1 MLTSFWRGLLL
12 VYVTKVFGDTSI
24 SVDVVLV
31 RAFLLSQFKATDYDI
46 IKHINFKNLNDM
58 KRLLLTLLTLVSLTT
73 FAQDIIICRN
83 GDEISS
89 KVLKVSKTEVE
100 YKKWTNQDGPAYTI
114 EKAEVF
120 MIKYQNGDKDVF
132 KETPAAQPTTTE
144 QQTVQAEEQ
153 TPNEPIMATP
163 AANNAELIAAYNNE
177 VHEYFLKYPEKNKVK
192 KTDRYISILGITA
205 SSILSTNDIEI
216 SLIQAN
222 KEDSYWYIYG
232 QSIGETIK
240 PNVEPYIGGNY
251 LPKYA
256 IIIKNKTSRVVYI
269 DKAACFGTSST
280 GKTKKYYDHTEYT
293 VTEGGNSG
301 SGASVNLGSVADA
314 LGVGGAVGTLAS
326 GVNVGGDKGKFSATT
341 TTYKNDRVLTIPP
354 QSSVALSKD
363 GYRKHPTNKKEYII
377 TGSYE
382 YADLPEL
389 SLNVDEIK
397 QFSEDNTPS
406 NIVNYMITY
415 SFDKELK
422 NCFMVN
428 FGVYVKE
435 VFGIKYNFPYYSDKG
450 LKSKT
455 PKTIVA
461 EIWPIY

>member
-1 MLTSFWRGLLL
+1 
-12 VYVTKVFGDTSI
+12 
-24 SVDVVLV
+24 
-31 RAFLLSQFKATDYDI
+31 
-46 IKHINFKNLNDM
+46 M
-58 KRLLLTLLTLVSLTT
+58 KRFLFTLLALVSLTA

-89 KVLKVSKTEVE
+89 KVLKISKTEIE
-100 YKKWTNQDGPAYTI
+100 YKKWKNQDGPAYTI
-114 EKAEVF
+114 AKAEVF
-120 MIKYQNGDKDVF
+120 MIKYQNGEKDVF
-132 KETPAAQPTTTE
+132 KETPAAQTSSAGEETPADSE
-144 QQTVQAEEQ
+144 QG
-153 TPNEPIMATP
+153 PNEPIMATP
-163 AANNAELIAAYNNE
+163 ADNNAELIAEYNNE
-177 VHEYFLKYPEKNKVK
+177 VHEYFLKYPEKNKIK
-192 KTDRYISILGITA
+192 KADRYISILGITA
-205 SSILSTNDIEI
+205 SSILSTDDIEI
-216 SLIQAN
+216 SLVQVN
-222 KEDSYWYIYG
+222 KENSYWYIYG
-232 QSIGETIK
+232 HSIGETIK
-240 PNVEPYIGGNY
+240 PPYEPYSNGPE
-251 LPKYA
+251 PKYA

-269 DKAACFGTSST
+269 DKAACFCTSST

-314 LGVGGAVGTLAS
+314 LGVGGAVGTLAG

-354 QSSVALSKD
+354 QSSVVLSED
-363 GYRKHPTNKKEYII
+363 AYRKHPTNRKEYII

-382 YADLPEL
+382 YHKLPKL

-397 QFSEDNTPS
+397 QFTEDNTPS

-415 SFDKELK
+415 SLDKELK

-435 VFGIKYNFPYYSDKG
+435 VFGIRYSLSYYIRKG

-461 EIWPIY
+461 EYYSF

>member
-1 MLTSFWRGLLL
+1 
-12 VYVTKVFGDTSI
+12 
-24 SVDVVLV
+24 
-31 RAFLLSQFKATDYDI
+31 
-46 IKHINFKNLNDM
+46 M
-58 KRLLLTLLTLVSLTT
+58 KRFLFTLLALVSLTA

-89 KVLKVSKTEVE
+89 KVLKISKTEIE

-120 MIKYQNGDKDVF
+120 MIKYQNGEKDVF
-132 KETPAAQPTTTE
+132 KETPAAQTSSAGEETTADSE
-144 QQTVQAEEQ
+144 QG
-153 TPNEPIMATP
+153 PNEPIMATP
-163 AANNAELIAAYNNE
+163 ADNNAELIAEYNNE

-192 KTDRYISILGITA
+192 KASRYISILGITS
-205 SSILSTNDIEI
+205 SSILSTDDIEI
-216 SLIQAN
+216 SLVQVEN
-222 KEDSYWYIYG
+222 SYSFIYG
-232 QSIGETIK
+232 YSIGETIK
-240 PNVEPYIGGNY
+240 TPFEPSLTRYR
-251 LPKYA
+251 PKYA

-269 DKAACFGTSST
+269 DKAACFCTYPAGQ
-280 GKTKKYYDHTEYT
+280 TKKYYDHTEYT

-314 LGVGGAVGTLAS
+314 LGVGGAVGTLAG

-341 TTYKNDRVLTIPP
+341 TTYKDDRVLTIPP
-354 QSSVALSKD
+354 QSSVALSED
-363 GYRKHPTNKKEYII
+363 AYRKHPTNKKEYII

-382 YADLPEL
+382 YHTLPNL

-397 QFSEDNTPS
+397 QFTEDPNS
-406 NIVNYMITY
+406 IINYMITY
-415 SFDKELK
+415 SLDKELK

-435 VFGIKYNFPYYSDKG
+435 VFGIRYSYSYYFDKG

-461 EIWPIY
+461 EYFQ

>member
-144 QQTVQAEEQ
+144 QQTAQAEEQ
-153 TPNEPIMATP
+153 TPNEPIMAIP
-163 AANNAELIAAYNNE
+163 AANNAELIAAYNNDTP
-177 VHEYFLKYPEKNKVK
+177 EYVIPEKRKNKPCAMVSG
-192 KTDRYISILGITA
+192 TLGIL
-205 SSILSTNDIEI
+205 SSSVLSTEDIEI
-216 SLIQAN
+216 IFTREIDKPL
-222 KEDSYWYIYG
+222 SYIVG
-232 QSIGETIK
+232 NSIGETIK
-240 PNVEPYIGGNY
+240 ELFYY
-251 LPKYA
+251 SYYKYA
-256 IIIKNKTSRVVYI
+256 IIIKNKTSRIIYI
-269 DKAACFGTSST
+269 DKAACFGASST
-280 GKTKKYYDHTEYT
+280 GEIKKYFDPQEITAT
-293 VTEGGNSG
+293 KGGNSG
-301 SGASVNLGSVADA
+301 KGVSVNLGSVADA

-326 GVNVGGDKGKFSATT
+326 GVNVGGDKGKFSVVTN
-341 TTYKNDRVLTIPP
+341 TYKDDRLLVIPP
-354 QSSVALSKD
+354 NSSVALSKD
-363 GYRKHPTNKKEYII
+363 SYTEHPSGKGYII

-382 YADLPEL
+382 YFKIPDM
-389 SLNVDEIK
+389 SLNRGELKTFTEENSPKSI
-397 QFSEDNTPS
+397 
-406 NIVNYMITY
+406 NYMITY
-415 SFDKELK
+415 SFDKELR
-422 NCFMVN
+422 NPFMIN
-428 FGVYVKE
+428 FGVY
-435 VFGIKYNFPYYSDKG
+435 
-450 LKSKT
+450 LKSAFGAYWGRISAKKVCKINPT
-455 PKTIVA
+455 PKTIFGD
-461 EIWPIY
+461 

>member
-1 MLTSFWRGLLL
+1 
-12 VYVTKVFGDTSI
+12 
-24 SVDVVLV
+24 
-31 RAFLLSQFKATDYDI
+31 
-46 IKHINFKNLNDM
+46 M
-58 KRLLLTLLTLVSLTT
+58 KRFLFTLLALVSLTA

-89 KVLKVSKTEVE
+89 KVLKISKTEIE

-120 MIKYQNGDKDVF
+120 MIKYQNGEKDVF
-132 KETPAAQPTTTE
+132 KETPAAQTSSAGEENPTDSE
-144 QQTVQAEEQ
+144 QD
-153 TPNEPIMATP
+153 PNEPIMATP
-163 AANNAELIAAYNNE
+163 ADNNAELIAEYNNE

-192 KTDRYISILGITA
+192 KASSYISILGITA
-205 SSILSTNDIEI
+205 SSILSTDDIEI
-216 SLIQAN
+216 SLIQVN
-222 KEDSYWYIYG
+222 KENSYHYIYG
-232 QSIGETIK
+232 HSIGETIK
-240 PNVEPYIGGNY
+240 PYEPYSNY
-251 LPKYA
+251 YKPKYA

-314 LGVGGAVGTLAS
+314 LGVGGAVGTLAG

-341 TTYKNDRVLTIPP
+341 TTYKDDRVLTIPP
-354 QSSVALSKD
+354 QSSVALSED
-363 GYRKHPTNKKEYII
+363 AYRKHPTNKKEYII

-382 YADLPEL
+382 YHKLPEL

-397 QFSEDNTPS
+397 QFTEDNTPS

-415 SFDKELK
+415 SLDKELK

-435 VFGIKYNFPYYSDKG
+435 IFGIGNYWSYYFDIG

-461 EIWPIY
+461 EYANF